1 MRLNLKIKPE
11 NIEEFKKWILSIK
24 KLGYQK
30 LYWRFTKENLL
41 IFTDDLKNGLEDL
54 FCALLFDTSCLCS
67 EYTISRKQGDE
78 EVTLKFDEYFETLMY
93 NIQSIGDSCSE
104 LKLFLS
110 SDKLIDPSS
119 KKKYLTVKMN
129 NKGEMSKMSFKNRAE
144 IKLAQIDVK
153 YILQF
158 FNEEE
163 TLFTFW
169 CMTKNWIKILEIA
182 AREEMATEFKLNI
195 SDGETVML

>member
-11 NIEEFKKWILSIK
+11 NIEEFKKRILSIK

-67 EYTISRKQGDE
+67 EYTISREQGDA
-78 EVTLKFDEYFETLMY
+78 EVTLKFDEHFEVLMY

-110 SDKLIDPSS
+110 SDKLVDPSS

-144 IKLAQIDVK
+144 IKLA
-153 YILQF
+153 
-158 FNEEE
+158 
-163 TLFTFW
+163 
-169 CMTKNWIKILEIA
+169 
-182 AREEMATEFKLNI
+182 
-195 SDGETVML
+195 

>member
-1 MRLNLKIKPE
+1 
-11 NIEEFKKWILSIK
+11 
-24 KLGYQK
+24 
-30 LYWRFTKENLL
+30 
-41 IFTDDLKNGLEDL
+41 
-54 FCALLFDTSCLCS
+54 
-67 EYTISRKQGDE
+67 
-78 EVTLKFDEYFETLMY
+78 
-93 NIQSIGDSCSE
+93 
-104 LKLFLS
+104 
-110 SDKLIDPSS
+110 
-119 KKKYLTVKMN
+119 MN

-182 AREEMATEFKLNI
+182 AKEELATEFKLNI
-195 SDGETVML
+195 KNGEQVTLQLKIKELGMKIIFTEGIRVERITEDCKPSPDP